1 MHADMRSQ
9 LTLLLFCYSREYFRI
24 QAYTDRPFKKG
35 KIHLSA
41 PHMYATVLEAL
52 DLRAGKS
59 FLNVGSGS
67 GYLSCLAAFLLGEEG
82 VSHGVEICESVYEF
96 SKERA
101 KLWHTK
107 LSNNPHAPHTTMI
120 AMDGVSFVNANCFD
134 IDVLSAVSTFKYDR
148 IYVGAGCPDSRKEF
162 FLSMLADDGI
172 LVVPINEKN
181 QMLSIRKFFGRVFSI
196 KPISNVNFAPLV
208 DTAVRPDEEE
218 MLQELATQEGKTLGS
233 DIETSILK
241 VQSAPSASSFIIH
254 PIAAPVSA
262 FAGSTAAIG
271 SNRGSMEAQ
280 HRVITH
286 RVRLP
291 PLGKTFSLIT
301 CFGVSQPITAR

>member
-1 MHADMRSQ
+1 
-9 LTLLLFCYSREYFRI
+9 
-24 QAYTDRPFKKG
+24 
-35 KIHLSA
+35 
-41 PHMYATVLEAL
+41 MYATVLEAL
-52 DLRAGKS
+52 DLKAGKS

-67 GYLSCLAAFLLGEEG
+67 GYLSCLAACLLGEEG
-82 VSHGVEICESVYEF
+82 VSHGVEICDSVCEF

-101 KLWHTK
+101 KVWHAK
-107 LSNNPHAPHTTMI
+107 LSNNLPQEAKII
-120 AMDGVSFVNANCFD
+120 AIDGISFVNANCFD

-181 QMLSIRKFFGRVFSI
+181 QMLSIRKFFGRVYSI

-208 DTAVRPDEEE
+208 DTSVRPDEEV
-218 MLQELATQEGKTLGS
+218 MLQELAAQEGKSLSG
-233 DIETSILK
+233 DIESSILK

-254 PIAAPVSA
+254 PVPPASAPASAFGGRHATSSATTSSTSTAGVSA
-262 FAGSTAAIG
+262 AGGVAGVGAYKTAA
-271 SNRGSMEAQ
+271 
-280 HRVITH
+280 H

-291 PLGKTFSLIT
+291 PLGN
-301 CFGVSQPITAR
+301 A